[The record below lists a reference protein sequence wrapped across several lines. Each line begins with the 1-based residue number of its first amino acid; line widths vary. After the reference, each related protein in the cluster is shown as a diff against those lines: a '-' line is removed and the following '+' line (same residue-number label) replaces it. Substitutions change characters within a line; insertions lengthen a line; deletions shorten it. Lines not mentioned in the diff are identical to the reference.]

1 MLIWML
7 LSNTNV
13 RDQTLFSDNFL
24 DLPSFVGIICPD
36 AAMMERQD
44 VVEVMRQLGHFIRFG
59 VRITAPLVRTAGF
72 PTSRLVLSV
81 HKLSSL
87 IVATLVARSVGSV
100 GKRKQ
105 VQRYGKNS
113 AALGRTEALKQI
125 R

>member
-1 MLIWML
+1 MIF
-7 LSNTNV
+7 
-13 RDQTLFSDNFL
+13 RQLFKYFFSY
-24 DLPSFVGIICPD
+24 LPSFVGIIRPD

-44 VVEVMRQLGHFIRFG
+44 VVEVMRQFGHFIRFG

-81 HKLSSL
+81 HELSSL